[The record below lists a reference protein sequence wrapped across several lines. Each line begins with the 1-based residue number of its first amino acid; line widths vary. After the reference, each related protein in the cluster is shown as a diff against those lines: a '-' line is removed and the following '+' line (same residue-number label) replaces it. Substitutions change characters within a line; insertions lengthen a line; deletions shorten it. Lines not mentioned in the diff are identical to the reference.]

1 MTTITKEGLTDA
13 LSLTVSV
20 KSYDDNVGIFKS
32 KDSSPLE
39 VISAFSAIASAAIDV
54 VTDDKSPAGMTLGR
68 IFGGYAFSAALAE
81 VLEDFDQ
88 GEFEL
93 GNVIALVGTAA
104 SLVPGPHTAA
114 LVPLMALYPLAD
126 DFGEYLAEQGTL
138 DPIFDLIL
146 HQPDVELTWNDWE
159 FAANDQYVE
168 APSFANAE
176 SITSPLV
183 LDLDGDG
190 VETISSEQG
199 VYFDHAGDGFSEKT
213 GWVSQDDGLLAIDL
227 NNNGKIDDGSELF
240 GNNTQLSNGETAANG
255 FEALKEYDTNSDG
268 VIDEFDRDFQAL
280 KVWQDL
286 NLDGKTQELELKTL
300 EELGITSINTDYSEQ
315 SQQQQ
320 GNHYIQTG
328 LFADTESSSNE
339 LVDVWFQTDETQS
352 IYHGSPQSTDD
363 LANYPDIKGWGYVAN
378 LQQEMARNSA
388 LKSLVDEFI
397 QESDPA
403 ARSSMVNEIIYQ
415 WTGVADVDP
424 YSRDPSRIYGH
435 VMDARQLEALEEL
448 TAKEYLGTWCWGEH
462 DPNPHGRAAPVL
474 IAQFK
479 AFSDY
484 VEGQLNAQTHFSD
497 AFALIGV
504 RFDSST
510 QQFAPDTANFEAHL
524 QNLIEQN
531 ELSQANLLF
540 KTVQQLSSQSPA
552 YDSVIEELKENTTL
566 APWLIDSQ
574 IIGTDAAET
583 LSGSNAD
590 DLITGGLGDDRLFG
604 GEGNDLYAYNLGDG
618 SDQIYDSQG
627 EDVLLFGEGIS
638 AENLLFERDIS
649 HIDIHLLNNEG
660 VKSGDAIRIEN
671 AFDFDG
677 SLKEGV
683 IETLR
688 FYDGET
694 LTLSEVITQ
703 FSTEG
708 SGSDDHLYGSELAD
722 TLEGNEG
729 DDTLYGG
736 AGDDLYLFTQGD
748 GQDTFIEHSGV
759 DTIRILGIE
768 QTDQLSIRRIGFN
781 GEDLLI
787 QFRDETGQLTGD
799 QITLKQVYDQG
810 IVTPNLIENI
820 ELVNAE
826 GFVSKLSIFEL
837 NSLYQSLNSNTFYG
851 LEGSDTV
858 LGTEV
863 NDHLEGA
870 GGDDHLI
877 GNRGDDDLSGGQGND
892 LLEGGEG
899 EDTLQGGQGKD
910 TYLFSRGH
918 GHDVINNRDS
928 HSIDKV
934 LFDSTINRKQV
945 DISRIN
951 DDLLIET
958 GQPGDL
964 ITVKS
969 FFNGDLISL
978 DTIKLIEFSNGEQM
992 NLSDIAQQTLA
1003 TSKGDDQIQGLASAD
1018 IINGDG
1024 GDDIISGGG
1033 GGDLIHGNQNND
1045 RIYGDS
1051 GDDELFGDQGQDLI
1065 HGGSG
1070 NDLLSGGN
1078 GVDELYGGSG
1088 DDRLSGDNG
1097 KDHLFGG
1104 SGQDHLIGGNG
1115 GDQLTGGKGD
1125 DLLEGGK
1132 GDDTYIIRTND
1143 GSDQIADTG
1152 GHDTLV
1158 LEGIHWERLQLEML
1172 NDSLLIKD
1180 RESNTEVAIQSANKK
1195 GIERIETDDGWANM
1209 SDIHTIIHAIAQFDA
1224 LAEEEVTLQDRD
1236 SLNNTLATAW
1246 HSE

>member
-20 KSYDDNVGIFKS
+20 KSFDDNVGIFKS
-32 KDSSPLE
+32 KDSTPLE
-39 VISAFSAIASAAIDV
+39 VISAFSAIASASIDV
-54 VTDDKSPAGMTLGR
+54 VTDDKSPVGMTLGR

-81 VLEDFDQ
+81 VLEDYDQ

-93 GNVIALVGTAA
+93 GNVIALIGTAA

-138 DPIFDLIL
+138 DPIFDMIL

-190 VETISSEQG
+190 VESISHEQG
-199 VYFDHAGDGFSEKT
+199 VYFDHAGDGFAEKT
-213 GWVSQDDGLLAIDL
+213 GWVSPDDGLLAIDL

-240 GNNTQLSNGETAANG
+240 GSNSQLSNGETANNG
-255 FEALKEYDTNSDG
+255 FEVLNEYDSNSDG

-315 SQQQQ
+315 SKQQA
-320 GNHYIQTG
+320 GNHFIQTG
-328 LFADTESSSNE
+328 LFGNADSQTNE

-352 IYHGSPQSTDD
+352 IYQGPHETTND
-363 LANYPDIKGWGYVAN
+363 LIDYPDIRGWGYVAN
-378 LQQEMARNSA
+378 LQQAMVNNSA
-388 LKSLVDEFI
+388 LKSLLDEFI

-415 WTGVADVDP
+415 WTAVADVDP

-448 TAKEYLGTWCWGEH
+448 TAKDYVGTWCWGEH

-484 VEGQLNAQTHFSD
+484 VEGQLNAQTHFAESFD
-497 AFALIGV
+497 LMGV

-510 QQFAPDTANFEAHL
+510 GQFAPDTANFEAHL
-524 QNLIEQN
+524 QNLIDEN

-540 KTVQQLSSQSPA
+540 KTVQQLSNQSPA
-552 YDSVIEELKENTTL
+552 YEGVIDELKENTTL

-574 IIGTDAAET
+574 VTGTEASET
-583 LSGSNAD
+583 LTGSNND
-590 DLITGGLGDDRLFG
+590 DLMTGGLGDDRLFG
-604 GEGNDLYAYNLGDG
+604 GEGNDLYRYNVGDG
-618 SDQIYDSQG
+618 SDQIYDRQG
-627 EDVLLFGEGIS
+627 DDVLLFGEGIS
-638 AENLLFERDIS
+638 TYNLLFDRGIS
-649 HIDIHLLNNEG
+649 HIDIHLLNDEG
-660 VKSGDAIRIEN
+660 EKRGDAIRIEN
-671 AFDFDG
+671 VFDFDG
-677 SLKEGV
+677 SLQEGV

-688 FYDGET
+688 FYNGET
-694 LTLSEVITQ
+694 LPLSEVITH
-703 FSTEG
+703 FTTEG
-708 SGSDDHLYGSELAD
+708 GRSDDHLYGSDLND
-722 TLEGNEG
+722 TMEGNKG
-729 DDTLYGG
+729 MDTLYGG
-736 AGDDLYLFTQGD
+736 SGDDLYLFTQGD
-748 GQDTFIEHSGV
+748 GQDTFIEHSGR
-759 DTIRILGIE
+759 DTIRIMGIE
-768 QTDQLSIRRIGFN
+768 QTDQLSIRRTGLN

-787 QFRDETGQLTGD
+787 QFTDEKGQLTGD

-820 ELVNAE
+820 ELVNTE
-826 GFVSKLSIFEL
+826 GVSTQLSIFEL
-837 NSLYQSLNSNTFYG
+837 NSLYHSLDSNRLYG
-851 LEGSDTV
+851 LEGEDT
-858 LGTEV
+858 LQGTEA
-863 NDHLEGA
+863 NEFLEGA
-870 GGDDHLI
+870 GGNDHLMGNQGDDHL
-877 GNRGDDDLSGGQGND
+877 NGGQGND
-892 LLEGGEG
+892 LLEGGAG
-899 EDTLQGGQGKD
+899 ADTLQGGQGKD

-918 GHDVINNRDS
+918 GQDVINNRDKD
-928 HSIDKV
+928 SIDKV
-934 LFDSTINRKQV
+934 LFDSSISKKQV

-958 GQPGDL
+958 GQLGDL

-1018 IINGDG
+1018 IINGYG

-1033 GGDLIHGNQNND
+1033 GDDLIHGNQNND

-1051 GDDELFGDQGQDLI
+1051 GDDDLYGDQGKDLL
-1065 HGGSG
+1065 HDGSGADHLFGGNESDQLYGGSG
-1070 NDLLSGGN
+1070 NDQLSGGN
-1078 GVDELYGGSG
+1078 GT
-1088 DDRLSGDNG
+1088 
-1097 KDHLFGG
+1097 DHLFGG
-1104 SGQDHLIGGNG
+1104 SGQDTLLGGNG
-1115 GDQLTGGKGD
+1115 DDHLTGGKGD
-1125 DLLEGGK
+1125 DRLEGGK
-1132 GDDTYIIRTND
+1132 GDDTYIVRAND
-1143 GSDQIADTG
+1143 GSDHIADTRG
-1152 GHDTLV
+1152 SDTLV
-1158 LEGIHWERLQLEML
+1158 LDGINWGRLQLEML

-1180 RESNTEVAIQSANKK
+1180 RDSNTEVAIQSANK
-1195 GIERIETDDGWANM
+1195 GSIERIETDDGWADM
-1209 SDIHTIIHAIAQFDA
+1209 ADINTIIHAIAQFDA
-1224 LAEEEVTLQDRD
+1224 LAEDEVTMEDRNT
-1236 SLNNTLATAW
+1236 LNNTLATAW